1 MTGLAPPATPW
12 SRPRRRRGLM
22 VWIAVACIAAVV
34 IEVGAVTDGF
44 GIPGLLQPQGTS
56 SPPPTGPN
64 PNPYG
69 EPIVAI
75 WASVAYGSSAQPFPN
90 ITNTNLCHDCPLTPK
105 ENTAYDPPVAG
116 LWIYFNVTNVDATS
130 ANLGNFS
137 LNTSGSEP
145 ALFELVSVVCCYSP
159 HGPSY
164 GEVVTRVSFTP
175 GMTFGFAAYA
185 FAVSIPYDGT
195 TGYSLYLNSTSP

>member
-1 MTGLAPPATPW
+1 
-12 SRPRRRRGLM
+12 M